1 MKLTQHTGK
10 TFTCST
16 MGGPANN
23 ALQAEAATDKA
34 PLTSSPAM
42 LLP

>member
-1 MKLTQHTGK
+1 MKHTLNTGK
-10 TFTCST
+10 TFTCSI

-34 PLTSSPAM
+34 PFTSSPAM